1 VYQYTY
7 KNYKLPIG
15 FGDFLRGCLSLI
27 QISKIYGIE
36 CDIYIYI
43 YKSPNTTFLKVF
55 YTIRH
60 LKRRFVYINP

>member
-1 VYQYTY
+1 MNSSIKKIVNVYQYTY

-36 CDIYIYI
+36 CDIY
-43 YKSPNTTFLKVF
+43 KSPNTTFLKVF
-55 YTIRH
+55 
-60 LKRRFVYINP
+60 